1 MIKQDVI
8 QTIIQEGINLM
19 KQLVGACFDASCYCV
34 SQPEA
39 GSIWIS
45 YLDGSYFL
53 HNGQVVSLFYHPTRK
68 HTATTIGKLGKKQS
82 VADAGQWA
90 YSIQT
95 KGAYGNKT
103 YYNIL

>member
-8 QTIIQEGINLM
+8 QAIIQEGINLM
-19 KQLVGACFDASCYCV
+19 KQLVGACFDASCYCF

-39 GSIWIS
+39 GRVWIS
-45 YLDGSYFL
+45 YLDIQMG
-53 HNGQVVSLFYHPTRK
+53 VIFYIMVKK

-90 YSIQT
+90 YSNQT